1 MKQQK
6 LEARERLAQILA
18 AAVKAAERHG
28 YNRITRETIAK
39 AAGVSEALVTHY
51 MGTMPELRRAVM
63 REAIRTECL
72 PVIAQG
78 LTSRDRHALKA
89 APALQTRALRT
100 YMAQP
105 LTSA

>member
-18 AAVKAAERHG
+18 AALKMATRDG
-28 YNRITRETIAK
+28 YQRITRDTIAR

-51 MGTMPELRRAVM
+51 LGTMPELRRAVM
-63 REAIRTECL
+63 REAIRAGCL

-78 LTSRDRHALKA
+78 LAARDRHALKA
-89 APALQTRALRT
+89 PAAIRTEALKSL
-100 YMAQP
+100 A
-105 LTSA
+105 AA